1 MRRLPTRES
10 RTKVAGSL
18 ASSSA
23 RRRAAAQAGSR
34 GERVKALKRN
44 PTTSQV
50 QQKRNGVVQSRK
62 GRTSCSSSSGVV
74 SDAGSLT
81 EEGADSALKSG
92 VEKSV
97 YVCGATGRTGQRV
110 VRELV
115 EAGLSVK
122 AGVRSEAK
130 FNETFRSIV
139 QDQEKSEKLS
149 YELLSLE
156 DASTLTRGVSGADI
170 VVCCL
175 GAPEDEFNFD
185 NPRRIDGDG
194 VIALVDEAAKC
205 QSVKHFVLVTSL
217 GTGRFG
223 WPASVLNL
231 FFGVLYHKRRAE
243 EHLINRYVTRKET
256 KERKVSAFN

>member
-1 MRRLPTRES
+1 
-10 RTKVAGSL
+10 V
-18 ASSSA
+18 
-23 RRRAAAQAGSR
+23 
-34 GERVKALKRN
+34 RVLKRSN
-44 PTTSQV
+44 HLQELESEV
-50 QQKRNGVVQSRK
+50 MRK
-62 GRTSCSSSSGVV
+62 EGRCRCYSTAGGIV
-74 SDAGSLT
+74 SDAGSAT
-81 EEGADSALKSG
+81 EEDTPKSG
-92 VEKSV
+92 ICTV

-130 FNETFRSIV
+130 FKETFRSIV

-156 DASTLTRGVSGADI
+156 DENTLTQGVSGADV

-194 VIALVDEAAKC
+194 VISLVDQAAKC
-205 QSVKHFVLVTSL
+205 QSVRHFVLVTSL

-243 EHLINRYVTRKET
+243 EHLINR
-256 KERKVSAFN
+256 